1 MSAEIRSTIDRV
13 KQISLDSGIVPRKD
27 ILTLLSIDPNSDD
40 CEYLRQAAEEVT
52 RQNTGNRIRVGISIG
67 VDFAPCSMN
76 CRFCSLG
83 EKWGIVKGE
92 RVVPLDIITETI
104 REYVAKGYFQF
115 VLRTT
120 EFFPNETLCDYAK
133 HIRANVP
140 GRYILVANTG
150 EQTARSAKRLKDAG
164 FNAVYHAVRLGEG
177 RDTDFTAEERLNS
190 ILVSKE
196 AGLLASCGL
205 DPIGPEHTNEEI
217 ADRLELYRD
226 VVKPATIC
234 TMKRI
239 AVPGTPMYDI
249 GEITHERHMQ
259 IVAVNRLIN
268 GSRCIIP
275 VHPLSADS
283 FRYGAN
289 HISVEIGPNPR
300 DDDMTKLRW
309 YPFPPD
315 DAKKLIEDAG
325 YEFGTINDFA
335 RYFPYQE

>member
-1 MSAEIRSTIDRV
+1 MSTEIRSIIDRA
-13 KQISLDSGIVPRKD
+13 KQTSLKDGIIPRED
-27 ILTLLSIDPNSDD
+27 IVAMLDIDPKSDD

-52 RQNTGNRIRVGISIG
+52 KAVSGNKVRIGISIG

-76 CRFCSLG
+76 CKFCSLG

-92 RVVPLDIITETI
+92 RMVPLDVITETI
-104 REYVAKGYFQF
+104 REYVGRGYFQF

-120 EFFPNETLCDYAK
+120 EFFPNETLCGYAK
-133 HIRANVP
+133 HIRENVP
-140 GRYILVANTG
+140 GKYILVANTG
-150 EQTARSAKRLKDAG
+150 EQTPRSAKRLKDAG
-164 FNAVYHAVRLGEG
+164 FDAVYHAVRLGEG
-177 RDTDFTAEERLNS
+177 RDTAFTAEERLNS
-190 ILVSKE
+190 IMVSKE

-205 DPIGPEHTNEEI
+205 DPLGPDQTNEEI
-217 ADRLELYRD
+217 VDRLELYRD
-226 VVKPATIC
+226 VVKPVTIC

-259 IVAVNRLIN
+259 ILAVNRLVN

-275 VHPLSADS
+275 VHPLSADA

-300 DDDMTKLRW
+300 DEDMTNLRW
-309 YPFPPD
+309 FPFSPD
-315 DAKKLIEDAG
+315 EAKKLVEDSG
-325 YEFGTINDFA
+325 YEVGTIDDFA
-335 RYFPYQE
+335 RYFPYQ